1 MYESNKEA
9 NEQTPAFQQQGNSIS
24 ILRTNHLSSN
34 TKKLQGFTF
43 VARVAEGSCI
53 WVVTTK
59 IKKNETT
66 PIRMVTGRDPN
77 RSWPD
82 ERNTRLPKPKMV
94 DEGVR

>member
-1 MYESNKEA
+1 
-9 NEQTPAFQQQGNSIS
+9 
-24 ILRTNHLSSN
+24 LSPN

-43 VARVAEGSCI
+43 VERVAEGSCI

-66 PIRMVTGRDPN
+66 PIRMVTGRKPN

-94 DEGVR
+94 DEGVRWKTIISAPSIFLCPSQKFQGQG